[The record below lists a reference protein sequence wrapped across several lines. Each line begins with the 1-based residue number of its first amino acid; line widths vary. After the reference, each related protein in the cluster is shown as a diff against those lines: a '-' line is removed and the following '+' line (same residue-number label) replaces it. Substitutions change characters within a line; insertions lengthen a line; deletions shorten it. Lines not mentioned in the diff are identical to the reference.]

1 MGAAMPYIVSR
12 NTILSKVEKYAV
24 DPKNLLTS
32 LARLRDGKTKSLA
45 IWEAP
50 IYSDPAFLNGPDGKP
65 KPEAVEEV
73 RHIRVHWL
81 GNPAK
86 ATPPDAGPM
95 RMPSNSGPTNAT
107 GWWAGWD
114 GDAHEIV
121 RQTTQRAYQ
130 VALGIEDAQLAN
142 LPAWDAV
149 ARCWPITFVWTCGSP
164 MFQGFVI
171 WDRHPTVPG
180 AAAASPDRNGHVTV
194 IFSTPG
200 TDMAYKDPAGVTFP
214 EMANG
219 VLPPERFRCTTESH
233 DMAIIGNQAPGTI
246 VPVYTVVSGIGER
259 IDVDSRTGLA
269 AFLKTSGGP
278 GHEPVATESVN
289 RIVLANERANVT
301 ATFLPAGIGA
311 FWKPK
316 RRFTSKVI
324 TTTEKP

>member
-1 MGAAMPYIVSR
+1 MGWSMPYVVSR

-24 DPKNLLTS
+24 DPQNLLTS
-32 LARLRDGKTKSLA
+32 LTRLRDAKTKSLP

-50 IYSDPAFLNGPDGKP
+50 IYGTAAYLNDPATGQPR
-65 KPEAVEEV
+65 PEAVEEL

-86 ATPPDAGPM
+86 ATAGPM
-95 RMPSNSGPTNAT
+95 YMPSNLGTTSAT

-130 VALGIEDAQLAN
+130 VALGIEDSKLAN
-142 LPAWDAV
+142 LPSANAV

-171 WDRHPTVPG
+171 WDKHPTVAG
-180 AAAASPDRNGHVTV
+180 AAASVPDRNGHVTV
-194 IFSTPG
+194 IFSTPA
-200 TDMAYKDPAGVTFP
+200 TDMAYVDIGHVVPFP
-214 EMANG
+214 SMANG

-233 DMAIIGNQAPGTI
+233 DMAIIGNQDPGTI
-246 VPVYTVVSGIGER
+246 VPVYTVVSAIGER
-259 IDVDSRTGLA
+259 MDVDSRSALA
-269 AFLKTSGGP
+269 AVLGTSGGP
-278 GHEPVATESVN
+278 GHEPVVPDVVE
-289 RIVLANERANVT
+289 RLVLANERANVT
-301 ATFLPAGIGA
+301 AAFLPAGVGA

-316 RRFTSKVI
+316 RKFTSKVI